1 MKKFNELEHGQTIKS
16 RDIVLEMNP
25 LDELSKKSSS
35 KKDVNVEQT
44 QPKVMSGTGGLV
56 TQPDK
61 FQTLEDGDDSMNI
74 MDTLENE
81 GKVKNINSQR
91 D

>member
-1 MKKFNELEHGQTIKS
+1 MKKINELEHGQTIKS

-35 KKDVNVEQT
+35 NKSKDKVDQT
-44 QPKVMSGTGGLV
+44 QPKVMSGTGGVV

-61 FQTLEDGDDSMNI
+61 FQTL
-74 MDTLENE
+74 
-81 GKVKNINSQR
+81 
-91 D
+91 